1 MKGMLMQQEII
12 ESQPN
17 VKINVEKLPFGK
29 YILRIAQN
37 ESIPFIKN

>member
-1 MKGMLMQQEII
+1 MKEETI
-12 ESQPN
+12 ESQSN
-17 VKINVEKLPFGK
+17 AKINIEKLPFGK